1 VVAAEAVWAPVEQA
15 ETTPVTVVE
24 EAEPWSGARRHST
37 QEAHSPRAERVEEP
51 EKSAAVEAPD
61 GVDTPALAR
70 CSVRVVARPR
80 VARQEALGRWWAQQ
94 RASGPRV
101 AEAGAP
107 GPHVAQ

>member
-1 VVAAEAVWAPVEQA
+1 VAPVD
-15 ETTPVTVVE
+15 
-24 EAEPWSGARRHST
+24 ST
-37 QEAHSPRAERVEEP
+37 QEAHSPGAKRVEEQ

-80 VARQEALGRWWAQQ
+80 VARQEAPRRWWAQQ
-94 RASGPRV
+94 RVPGPRV